1 MYEKLNDLYSSP
13 NFIRAIKLRKTRW
26 AGHVASIGERR
37 GVYKL
42 LVVTPE
48 GKKPLGRPRRMW
60 EDNIKMNLQEVGLG
74 LWTGL
79 IWLRIQTGGWLL

>member
-1 MYEKLNDLYSSP
+1 MYEKLNDLYSSQ
-13 NFIRAIKLRKTRW
+13 NFIRAIKLRKTRL

-42 LVVTPE
+42 LVGTPE